1 MSKEDFK
8 RFVRKN
14 PNLARYVNNEGT
26 SWQKLYEMYN
36 LYGENNEV
44 WNDYLNNRTDNEGSI
59 PMVTK
64 TNEFAFRE
72 LMNMI
77 KNIDLEKVRHGI
89 EGVQKTISLVQDLG
103 LGGSNNNVNREEY
116 QSRPMYQHLDD

>member
-8 RFVRKN
+8 NFARNN
-14 PNLARYVNNEGT
+14 PSLARSVNNNEI

-36 LYGENNEV
+36 LYGENSNV
-44 WNDYLNNRTDNEGSI
+44 WDEYLSNDRGV
-59 PMVTK
+59 PKVTK
-64 TNEFAFRE
+64 TNELAFRE
-72 LMNMI
+72 LMNMV

-103 LGGSNNNVNREEY
+103 LGGNNNNKEEY
-116 QSRPMYQHLDD
+116 QSRPMYQHFDD